1 MFAVKN
7 EKLWLKE
14 TPRTVTSIS
23 TQNFVPQPV
32 KEKIHYIQNRLFIGG
47 IPKNATSKDLAALF
61 KSYGR
66 IISSNIIDSVGCL
79 WNYGF
84 ATFHP
89 KLISASD
96 IVLAEYS
103 HGKNFCIHEKIL
115 KISRALF
122 KPKKQTMS
130 SYMPMNLNGG
140 TVMARSYEKKSG
152 AVAARDLNVPP
163 PYNMLTTPKCSHFP
177 FPVSNAV
184 SKVKVPLQN
193 NMMFYLPPHALL
205 LRPSQVLPWNYI
217 SNSGLNTPPICT
229 ASQQV
234 CSAAQQ
240 LMYALSLQTPN
251 LANNL

>member
-7 EKLWLKE
+7 EKLCLKE

-23 TQNFVPQPV
+23 TPNFAPQPIE
-32 KEKIHYIQNRLFIGG
+32 EKIHYIQNRLFIGG

-66 IISSNIIDSVGCL
+66 VIDSNIIDSIGCL

-84 ATFHP
+84 VTFHP

-103 HGKNFCIHEKIL
+103 HGKNFCIHEKVL

-122 KPKKQTMS
+122 KPKKQNMS
-130 SYMPMNLNGG
+130 ASINGDVYMPMNVNGG

-152 AVAARDLNVPP
+152 AVAMQNFNYPP
-163 PYNMLTTPKCSHFP
+163 PLKMSTTTKSSHYPYTF
-177 FPVSNAV
+177 SNAV
-184 SKVKVPLQN
+184 SKATHQN
-193 NMMFYLPPHALL
+193 NMMFYLPPHAPL
-205 LRPSQVLPWNYI
+205 LRPPHALPWNYI
-217 SNSGLNTPPICT
+217 PNSGLNTPVCT
-229 ASQQV
+229 
-234 CSAAQQ
+234 AAQQ
-240 LMYALSLQTPN
+240 LVYALSLQTPN
-251 LANNL
+251 VMNTLA

>member
-103 HGKNFCIHEKIL
+103 HGKNFCIDEKIL

-130 SYMPMNLNGG
+130 ASINGDVYMPMNLNGG

-193 NMMFYLPPHALL
+193 NMMFYLPPHASL
-205 LRPSQVLPWNYI
+205 LRPPHALPWNYI
-217 SNSGLNTPPICT
+217 PNSGLKTPVCT
-229 ASQQV
+229 
-234 CSAAQQ
+234 AAQQ
-240 LMYALSLQTPN
+240 LVYALSLQTPN
-251 LANNL
+251 PVNSL